1 MSPSSWG
8 RLSMV
13 PTALAGPVS
22 LLASWMGLC
31 LGKKS
36 LPRTGL
42 GRLNAH
48 QQYNQIRSR
57 PHSNRSIF
65 FGEGWCSG
73 KFRECRG
80 KMLISGLSSITA
92 QTKLSTLSRYRD
104 LSGQSAWLPWK
115 YTLRFPSKRKLPVG
129 TVICWHMQLRSQD
142 PPQPSRQCHPLPGML
157 PDGNWTQQGLPAQ
170 HRTSLMGSRC
180 PGAPITGQHTQLHR
194 SLRRFLLNPLS
205 SSLSSRRCQNSIA
218 LCRSPCLLPFLLP
231 CFFTGM
237 FPHKALDTNFHL
249 SCCFSEDLNWHGQCV
264 DVCYV
269 LPTPYIFPLLI
280 GMQSPHKPNH
290 LIGELLFFNP
300 KHGVMVDCEEDSLPP
315 CFAATGVGT

>member
-13 PTALAGPVS
+13 PTALAGPVA
-22 LLASWMGLC
+22 LLAPWMGLC

-36 LPRTGL
+36 LSRTGL

-57 PHSNRSIF
+57 PHSNRNIF

-73 KFRECRG
+73 KFRGCRG

-92 QTKLSTLSRYRD
+92 QTKLSTLSSYWD
-104 LSGQSAWLPWK
+104 LSGHRCGYHGRTHSDFPQKGNFWWGLWFADTCSC
-115 YTLRFPSKRKLPVG
+115 TLRIHHSLLANATLFQGCSQTTAEHSRVFLPSTGLLSWAVG
-129 TVICWHMQLRSQD
+129 AL
-142 PPQPSRQCHPLPGML
+142 
-157 PDGNWTQQGLPAQ
+157 GLPSLASTLSCTGVWGSSYSTLF
-170 HRTSLMGSRC
+170 HLLSPLGGVRTALHSAEAPACSGSFSPLASREFS
-180 PGAPITGQHTQLHR
+180 PIK
-194 SLRRFLLNPLS
+194 LS
-205 SSLSSRRCQNSIA
+205 
-218 LCRSPCLLPFLLP
+218 
-231 CFFTGM
+231 
-237 FPHKALDTNFHL
+237 HTNFHL
-249 SCCFSEDLNWHGQCV
+249 SFCFSEDLNWHGQCA
-264 DVCYV
+264 DICYF

-300 KHGVMVDCEEDSLPP
+300 KHEIMVDC
-315 CFAATGVGT
+315 